1 MKKYPNGIIISAVA
15 VITNEKEVTFVK
27 ECYTNEFKYIRS
39 VPLIKWE
46 IIKKHITNGYKIFD
60 LGNIVIAKNQI
71 TKTGY
76 NGNIIEYTNTF
87 DLVINE
93 LLYKLN
99 GFAKKKMK

>member
-1 MKKYPNGIIISAVA
+1 MKKYPNGVIISAVA

-39 VPLIKWE
+39 VPLVKWE
-46 IIKKHITNGYKIFD
+46 IIKKHITNGYKTFD